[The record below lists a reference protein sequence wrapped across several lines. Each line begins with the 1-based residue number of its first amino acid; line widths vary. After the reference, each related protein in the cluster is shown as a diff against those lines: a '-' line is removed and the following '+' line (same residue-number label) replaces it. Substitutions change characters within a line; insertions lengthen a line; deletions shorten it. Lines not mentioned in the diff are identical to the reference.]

1 MFRITANTCREFTFA
16 EILIMAA
23 INRETAISDN
33 PVPPQA
39 PGRQRCYFSV
49 GQLSRT

>member
-23 INRETAISDN
+23 MNNVEAR
-33 PVPPQA
+33 
-39 PGRQRCYFSV
+39 RQRTTGRV
-49 GQLSRT
+49 QMNTTAEQKR